1 VRTVDGKR
9 VVQYNPLGSDALQAL
24 AFGEA
29 ATDSFTYTVKDEF
42 GATSTATVAVRVAG
56 QNNAPAAAAVSAATD
71 EDTPLAITPAISDPD
86 HGAVLSLVN
95 MPVRSA
101 LGAALVVNPNG
112 TIGYDPTAAV
122 NLKRLA
128 AGEHATD
135 TFSYAVADQFG
146 AAAHATVTV
155 DVAGVTDTAMPNA
168 GNGAE
173 AKIGTLNVKLE
184 ANGSD
189 VDAGSILSVGSFD
202 AVGALGT
209 TVTQNPDGKFKNG
222 VSDAPDR
229 PSDPQATLPANF
241 GTESDEASSDPRP
254 LFANDPALI
263 MARDAIRRIA
273 DDAFALRHAIAQQ
286 DVDLAEALLL
296 SGISISR
303 YRNGNDAPRW
313 RTRPKAAKIL
323 LFDGEKERFL
333 SDALDDPFD
342 CGDDTWTFVPRGQR
356 TNFVACETEG
366 VV

>member
-1 VRTVDGKR
+1 
-9 VVQYNPLGSDALQAL
+9 
-24 AFGEA
+24 
-29 ATDSFTYTVKDEF
+29 VKDEF

-71 EDTPLAITPAISDPD
+71 KDTPLVITPAISDPD
-86 HGAVLSLVN
+86 HDAELSLVKV
-95 MPVRSA
+95 PVRSA
-101 LGAALVVNPNG
+101 LGAALIVNPNG

-122 NLKRLA
+122 NLRRLA
-128 AGEHATD
+128 AGDHATD

-146 AAAHATVTV
+146 ATARATVTV
-155 DVAGVTDTAMPNA
+155 DVVGVDEAAMPNA
-168 GNGAE
+168 GNGAV
-173 AKIGTLNVKLE
+173 AKIGTLN
-184 ANGSD
+184 ANFVANDGD

-209 TVTQNPDGKFKNG
+209 TVTQNPDGKLKNEA
-222 VSDAPDR
+222 SDAPDM

-241 GTESDEASSDPRP
+241 GVDWDVSNSDPRP
-254 LFANDPALI
+254 LFANNPALI
-263 MARDAIRRIA
+263 MARDVITRIT
-273 DDAFALRHAIAQQ
+273 DDALALRHAIAQQ

-303 YRNGNDAPRW
+303 YRNRNDAQRW
-313 RTRPKAAKIL
+313 RARPKAAKIL

-356 TNFVACETEG
+356 TNFVAREIEG